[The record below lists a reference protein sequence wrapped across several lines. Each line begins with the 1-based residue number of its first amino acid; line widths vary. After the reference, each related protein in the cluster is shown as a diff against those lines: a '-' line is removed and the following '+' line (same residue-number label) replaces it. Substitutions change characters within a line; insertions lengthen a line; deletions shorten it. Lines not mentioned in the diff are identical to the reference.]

1 MPNQNTSLIK
11 IDRANQQ
18 SLEQEFQIADF
29 NTDYSDGDSPTVMTL
44 FVTLQSHP
52 VKVCVR
58 QSDDIDS
65 LTQRFVQYFSR

>member
-44 FVTLQSHP
+44 FVTLQNHP

-58 QSDDIDS
+58 QSDDIDT